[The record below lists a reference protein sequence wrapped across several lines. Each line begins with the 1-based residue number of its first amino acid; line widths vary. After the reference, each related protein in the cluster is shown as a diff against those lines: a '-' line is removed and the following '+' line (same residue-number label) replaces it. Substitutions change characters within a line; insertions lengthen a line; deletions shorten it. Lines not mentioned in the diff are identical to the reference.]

1 MSDIPEMS
9 VGSSVAAQAPLDDE
23 RLAMVR
29 ELIKK
34 KVREVVRKKAGGGG
48 YTLYAPN
55 KGKKGKSRT
64 VGNFPTKQGAKR
76 AELARFPPKDPEKLK
91 RLRRE
96 VDRLAKD
103 PKKAA
108 EKEKRAAKQKG
119 TDKGTPKPKN
129 ESTSILPDGS
139 AFFSATIGESPFT
152 PGGTVPTTPT
162 SPSSS
167 SDIARDPRSFMDRLK
182 AIPKDNQSQRVAL
195 IQKHLSDPNF
205 VGMLKKQQ
213 NGDQIIKQL
222 YGVANQSAKMTP
234 GQTKTTAEKI
244 ERKVLGMIIVKELRA
259 RLLPKNL
266 NEALF
271 QEERTESDWDEYISK
286 LSKQALSGDGKF
298 QNLQKNITKKTS
310 SVLQDSFDMIR
321 KSVDKGVKMKS
332 FGIKHDANSGKTYLL
347 FSATFEDVAVE
358 PLYIH
363 VEGGVPKIELSSNA
377 KVALTKVDPGEAKL
391 FRAELVTVQERV
403 LDEMD
408 DLTKAIQTRDNFLQ
422 KLEDGVDDY
431 VSSLTP
437 LQVSILKNL
446 LVRKYRKT

>member
-1 MSDIPEMS
+1 MSDITETS
-9 VGSSVAAQAPLDDE
+9 VGSAVAAQAPLDDE

-64 VGNFPTKQGAKR
+64 VGTFPTKQGAKR

-103 PKKAA
+103 PRKAA

-119 TDKGTPKPKN
+119 TDKGPKKPKN
-129 ESTSILPDGS
+129 ENMSILPDGS
-139 AFFSATIGESPFT
+139 AFFSATIGESPFS
-152 PGGTVPTTPT
+152 PGGTVPPTPT
-162 SPSSS
+162 SSA
-167 SDIARDPRSFMDRLK
+167 SDIAKDPRSFMDRLK
-182 AIPKDNQSQRVAL
+182 AIPKDNQMQRVAL
-195 IQKHLSDPNF
+195 IQKHLSDPGF

-222 YGVANQSAKMTP
+222 YGVANQSAKMQP
-234 GQTKTTAEKI
+234 GQTKTTAESLEKKI
-244 ERKVLGMIIVKELRA
+244 IAKIIVKELQA
-259 RLLPKNL
+259 RLSPKSL
-266 NEALF
+266 NESLF
-271 QEERTESDWDEYISK
+271 QEERTESDWDDYISK
-286 LSKQALSGDGKF
+286 LSKQALAGDHKF
-298 QNLQKNITKKTS
+298 QNLQKNITKRTA
-310 SVLQDSFDMIR
+310 SVLQDSFEMIR
-321 KSVDKGVKMKS
+321 KAVGKDVKMKS
-332 FGIKHDANSGKTYLL
+332 FGIKHDANSGKTYLM
-347 FSATFEDVAVE
+347 FSASFEDVAVE

-363 VEGGVPKIELSSNA
+363 IEGGVPKIEISSQA
-377 KVALTKVDPGEAKL
+377 KVALTKVDPSDAKL
-391 FRAELVTVQERV
+391 FRAELVTVQEGV

-408 DLTKAIQTRDNFLQ
+408 DLTKAIQSRDTFLQ

-431 VSSLTP
+431 VSGLNA
-437 LQVSILKNL
+437 LQISILKNL
-446 LVRKYRKT
+446 LVKKYRKIS